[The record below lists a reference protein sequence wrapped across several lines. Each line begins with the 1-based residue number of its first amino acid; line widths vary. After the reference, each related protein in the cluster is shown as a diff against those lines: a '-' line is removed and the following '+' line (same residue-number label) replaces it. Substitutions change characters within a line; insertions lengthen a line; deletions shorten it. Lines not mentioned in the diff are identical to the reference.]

1 MVHSYWPE
9 KIKKQKFNAVYV
21 LLKHSDFCSGMPEMH
36 SKRPRFKR
44 VLGGGGMPP
53 DPPPYKLGPLALQ
66 VTPSARVFS
75 FSTYSKAFVI
85 YVKPY

>member
-1 MVHSYWPE
+1 MMSM
-9 KIKKQKFNAVYV
+9 
-21 LLKHSDFCSGMPEMH
+21 FCSSTLTFAPECL
-36 SKRPRFKR
+36 KCILRGPDLKKFW
-44 VLGGGGMPP
+44 GGGMPP